1 MEQRTKIIVAFLSS
15 RKLDETELEED
26 EDEDE
31 EEDDF
36 DFSTAGLKSK
46 LPGKRIVEM
55 RVLNTGGRAHV
66 KCRLP
71 WTWQWMRVRRG
82 GMGPRRF

>member
-15 RKLDETELEED
+15 RKLNESELDED

-31 EEDDF
+31 DEDDF

-46 LPGKRIVEM
+46 LQ
-55 RVLNTGGRAHV
+55 GRGSW
-66 KCRLP
+66 R
-71 WTWQWMRVRRG
+71 
-82 GMGPRRF
+82 